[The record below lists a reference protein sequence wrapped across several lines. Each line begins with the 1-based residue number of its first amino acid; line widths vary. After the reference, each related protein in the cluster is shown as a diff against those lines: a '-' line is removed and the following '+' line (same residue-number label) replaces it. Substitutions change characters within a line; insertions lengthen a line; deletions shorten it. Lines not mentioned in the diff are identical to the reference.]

1 MRIDKLVLDNFKSF
15 ATRTELDLGDPEPS
29 DARNVILVGG
39 MNGSGK
45 TSIIEA
51 INACLYGA
59 NADFV
64 FARINRRNLK
74 QGRGDVELGLDLTLD
89 NNAKLSIR
97 RRWSLADPRSRDPRD
112 LNEELRI
119 TLDGKLVIAPGGE
132 SDWGEL
138 VDLIIPQGV
147 SQFFFFDGEKIQDL
161 AADTDPGGRL
171 RESMESVLG
180 IQLYRTLATDLES
193 LVSRM
198 RRAGAR
204 TGTSQ
209 VLEAQALVQRATEDA
224 EGLRSERKEIEED
237 IAALAQSKETRE
249 AELRRSFGA
258 GADIL
263 SQRDDL
269 VKQRSQLDS
278 ELTAVNELVSEA
290 SKKALPFV
298 GLQGQLVVL
307 RERMHGERRF
317 SEWQAA
323 VRAGSERV
331 QAITTR
337 VLSPTTPCC
346 DRAPDSAITD
356 AFAKRLASALEEEI
370 TRKPEG
376 LPDVVLL
383 GLSADQQ
390 TSLEAQIEDILTKAT
405 GEVRLLLERRNKTL
419 TALRAAE
426 LQLQRLAVS
435 EAGERQLAA
444 LLQDITN
451 INQNLGRKREQLREV
466 ELRLEEADRALRE
479 AQKRLIAA
487 EEDLVVARDTQ
498 QRIDLAER
506 TRKAVLEFVDTMRHS
521 RAATLQEKC
530 LEMYRRLSSRG
541 ETIQEI
547 KIDPDTYY
555 VTLIG
560 IRGEEIPKSELAAG
574 EKEIYAISLLWGLA
588 QTAQRKLPIVID
600 TPLARLDSLHRDNIV
615 QKYLPTAGHQ
625 VIVLSTDT
633 EVDTEYY
640 AVLEPS
646 IAKAVHLAFDKT
658 LDRTVVN
665 TGYFW
670 KS

>member
-1 MRIDKLVLDNFKSF
+1 
-15 ATRTELDLGDPEPS
+15 
-29 DARNVILVGG
+29 
-39 MNGSGK
+39 
-45 TSIIEA
+45 
-51 INACLYGA
+51 
-59 NADFV
+59 
-64 FARINRRNLK
+64 
-74 QGRGDVELGLDLTLD
+74 
-89 NNAKLSIR
+89 
-97 RRWSLADPRSRDPRD
+97 
-112 LNEELRI
+112 
-119 TLDGKLVIAPGGE
+119 
-132 SDWGEL
+132 
-138 VDLIIPQGV
+138 
-147 SQFFFFDGEKIQDL
+147 
-161 AADTDPGGRL
+161 
-171 RESMESVLG
+171 
-180 IQLYRTLATDLES
+180 
-193 LVSRM
+193 
-198 RRAGAR
+198 
-204 TGTSQ
+204 
-209 VLEAQALVQRATEDA
+209 
-224 EGLRSERKEIEED
+224 
-237 IAALAQSKETRE
+237 
-249 AELRRSFGA
+249 
-258 GADIL
+258 
-263 SQRDDL
+263 
-269 VKQRSQLDS
+269 
-278 ELTAVNELVSEA
+278 
-290 SKKALPFV
+290 
-298 GLQGQLVVL
+298 
-307 RERMHGERRF
+307 MHGERRF

-356 AFAKRLASALEEEI
+356 AFAKRLANALEEEI

-390 TSLEAQIEDILTKAT
+390 TSLEAQIEEILTKAT

-435 EAGERQLAA
+435 EAGERQLTA

-479 AQKRLIAA
+479 AQKRLTTA

-541 ETIQEI
+541 ETIREI

-646 IAKAVHLAFDKT
+646 IAKAVHLVFDKT

-665 TGYFW
+665 IGYFW